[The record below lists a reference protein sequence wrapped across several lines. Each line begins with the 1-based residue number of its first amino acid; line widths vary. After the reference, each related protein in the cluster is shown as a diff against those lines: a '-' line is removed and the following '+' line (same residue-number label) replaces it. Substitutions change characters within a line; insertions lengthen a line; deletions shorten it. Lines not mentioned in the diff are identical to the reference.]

1 MKKNVFFVGML
12 VMALVFGL
20 VFTACSTDSDDDDE
34 GGAKTLIITNISQDV
49 ADNATDGIIVAIAPV
64 GTTYTQ
70 VMESGTMIA
79 GAQSDGEN
87 AMLSSSAAP
96 YTCTVKLYT
105 FLATS
110 EDGVG
115 FTNTR
120 WTGSGV
126 YDVFIF
132 LYDDNNSGSEGPS
145 SVVYKENVS
154 FTSATKTISYGE
166 LTSVF

>member
-20 VFTACSTDSDDDDE
+20 VFTACPTDSDDDDE
-34 GGAKTLIITNISQDV
+34 SSGAKTLIITGISQDV
-49 ADNATDGIIVAIAPV
+49 ANNATDGIIVAIAPV

-87 AMLSSSAAP
+87 AMLSSSSAP

-105 FLATS
+105 FLAS
-110 EDGVG
+110 EEEGVD

-132 LYDDNNSGSEGPS
+132 LYKDSLS
-145 SVVYKENVS
+145 SVVYKGNVS

-166 LTSVF
+166 LTSVYP